1 MFERQPRLPTE
12 PALRAAH
19 FLADHDPQITGL
31 RVQTDRQR
39 WLGRNQA
46 VCRPLADLDDA
57 PAVSEGQHAVPL
69 HTGLDPVCA
78 LAVRLRIAPG
88 GQAQLT
94 FATATITTFT
104 GFAGAAVAWIL
115 KFLAPFVG
123 LAAVGG
129 GAAVAFGAACV
140 WMADYLWIVVCAGI
154 AACVACCV
162 YYWPRIRSWIPARK
176 EPRK

>member
-1 MFERQPRLPTE
+1 MSKRLTLVCVYLLTLAIIILVAGCGAGVRSQPPIIPDPPSVADQIRSLGTTF
-12 PALRAAH
+12 LRYG
-19 FLADHDPQITGL
+19 GL
-31 RVQTDRQR
+31 V
-39 WLGRNQA
+39 LGLGMVVRA
-46 VCRPLADLDDA
+46 VVWA
-57 PAVSEGQHAVPL
+57 
-69 HTGLDPVCA
+69 
-78 LAVRLRIAPG
+78 
-88 GQAQLT
+88 
-94 FATATITTFT
+94 ATITTFT